1 MQRELRWLEHV
12 GMKVLIAM
20 DKYKGSLTA
29 MQAGE
34 AVAAA
39 LRRVWPEA
47 ECALCPIA
55 DGGEGTTDTLIA
67 VLHGERVAV
76 AVHDAQ
82 GRMVEAIYGMTSD
95 GTAIMEMSVASGLAM
110 VSDLPLDPWTAST
123 AGTGEMML
131 DAIRREATRIIIGIG
146 GSATNEAGVGM
157 AQVLGFRF
165 LDEGGNV
172 IELLPAELERV
183 MAIEP
188 STMTMPEVL
197 VACDVDNPLLGPR
210 GASHVYGPQKGVKDV
225 GANDKRLRRMADL
238 VARDLGC
245 DHRDEPGAGAAGG
258 LGFGLMSFCK
268 AKLVSGFD
276 LIADVTKLEQ
286 HIAACDLVITGEGK
300 VDSQTLHGKGPAGV
314 AEMARRHGK
323 PVVAIAGAVEDSPA
337 VRAKFD
343 EAWAVKPA
351 EMPLAEAMRR
361 GAELIEET
369 VVRHAARLR
378 ELVL

>member
-1 MQRELRWLEHV
+1 
-12 GMKVLIAM
+12 MKVLIAM

-165 LDEGGNV
+165 LDDGGNV

-210 GASHVYGPQKGVKDV
+210 GASHVYGPQKGVTDV
-225 GANDKRLRRMADL
+225 SAFDERLRGIADL

-276 LIADVTKLEQ
+276 LVADVTKLEQ

>member
-1 MQRELRWLEHV
+1 
-12 GMKVLIAM
+12 MKVLIAM

-29 MQAGE
+29 VQACE
-34 AVAAA
+34 AVASA
-39 LRRVWPEA
+39 LRRALPEV

-55 DGGEGTTDTLIA
+55 DGGEGTTDTLVA
-67 VLHGERVAV
+67 VLQGECITLPVR
-76 AVHDAQ
+76 DAQ
-82 GRMVEAIYGMTSD
+82 GRVVKASYGLTAD

-110 VSDLPLDPWTAST
+110 VSDLPLDPFTAST
-123 AGTGEMML
+123 AGTGEMLL
-131 DAIRREATRIIIGIG
+131 DAIQRGVTRVIIGIG

-165 LDEGGNV
+165 VDDEGLA
-172 IELLPAELERV
+172 IERLPAELERV
-183 MAIEP
+183 ASIHP
-188 STMTMPEVL
+188 SPLLMPEVL

-210 GASHVYGPQKGVKDV
+210 GASHVYGPQKGVQDV
-225 GANDKRLRRMADL
+225 EAFDERLRRVVDL

-268 AKLVSGFD
+268 AKLMSGFD
-276 LIADVTKLEQ
+276 LVADATKLEQ
-286 HIAACDLVITGEGK
+286 HIAASDLVITGEGK

-351 EMPLAEAMRR
+351 EMPLAEAMQR

>member
-1 MQRELRWLEHV
+1 
-12 GMKVLIAM
+12 MKVLIAM

-29 MQAGE
+29 VQAGE

-39 LRRVWPEA
+39 LHRAWPEA
-47 ECALCPIA
+47 ECTLCPIA

-67 VLHGERVAV
+67 VLHGERVTV
-76 AVHDAQ
+76 VVHDAQ
-82 GRMVEAIYGMTSD
+82 GRLVDASYGMTSD

-110 VSDLPLDPWTAST
+110 VSDLPLDPRTAST

-131 DAIRREATRIIIGIG
+131 DAIQRGATRIIIGIG

-157 AQVLGFRF
+157 SQVLGFRF
-165 LDEGGNV
+165 LDDGGKV
-172 IELLPAELERV
+172 VDDLPAELERV
-183 MAIEP
+183 TAID
-188 STMTMPEVL
+188 SSSLTMPEVL

-225 GANDKRLRRMADL
+225 SEFDERLRRVADL
-238 VARDLGC
+238 VARDLHC
-245 DHRDEPGAGAAGG
+245 DHRDKPGAGAAGG

-276 LIADVTKLEQ
+276 LVADVTKLEQ

-343 EAWAVKPA
+343 EAYAVKPA

>member
-1 MQRELRWLEHV
+1 
-12 GMKVLIAM
+12 MKVLIAM

-29 MQAGE
+29 VQAGE

-39 LRRVWPEA
+39 LHRAWPEA
-47 ECALCPIA
+47 ECTLCPIA

-76 AVHDAQ
+76 LVHDAQ
-82 GRMVEAIYGMTSD
+82 GRLVDANYGMTGD

-110 VSDLPLDPWTAST
+110 VSDLPLDPRTAST

-131 DAIRREATRIIIGIG
+131 DAIRRGATRIIIGIG

-165 LDEGGNV
+165 LDDGGMAV
-172 IELLPAELERV
+172 DHLPAELERV
-183 MAIEP
+183 VAIDP
-188 STMTMPEVL
+188 SALRMPEVL

-225 GANDKRLRRMADL
+225 NEFDERLRRVADL
-238 VARDLGC
+238 VARDLDC

-276 LIADVTKLEQ
+276 LVADVTKLEQ
-286 HIAACDLVITGEGK
+286 QIAACDLVITGEGK
-300 VDSQTLHGKGPAGV
+300 VDSQTLHGKGPVGV

-343 EAWAVKPA
+343 EAYAVKPT

-361 GAELIEET
+361 GAELIQET